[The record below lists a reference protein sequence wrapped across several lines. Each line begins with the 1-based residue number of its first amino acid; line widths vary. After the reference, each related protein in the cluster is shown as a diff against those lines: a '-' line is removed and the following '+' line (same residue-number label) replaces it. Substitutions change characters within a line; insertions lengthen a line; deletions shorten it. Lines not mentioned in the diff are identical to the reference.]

1 MKMITMIDVTDSKII
16 KLLLN
21 DARLSYTDLAR
32 KLKMNEATI
41 RHRVNKLEENG
52 VIRNYTVVLDHS
64 KMGLNS
70 RAMVGVNVEPESFL
84 SVSKTITKLKEIR
97 SVFTCTGDHMVL
109 FDVWF
114 KDHAEL
120 TSYIEKN
127 ITNLDGVTKVCPSLI
142 LSQLK

>member
-1 MKMITMIDVTDSKII
+1 MLDPTDSKII
-16 KLLLN
+16 DLLQN

-32 KLKMNEATI
+32 KLDMNEATV
-41 RHRVNKLEENG
+41 RHRVNKLEETG
-52 VIRNYTVVLDHS
+52 IIRNYTVVLDHS

-70 RAMVGVNVEPESFL
+70 RAMVGVNVEPDSFL
-84 SVSKTITKLKEIR
+84 SVAKTLTNLKDVR
-97 SVFTCTGDHMVL
+97 SVYTCTGDHMVL

-114 KDHAEL
+114 SDHAKL

-127 ITNLDGVTKVCPSLI
+127 IANLTGVTKVCPSLI